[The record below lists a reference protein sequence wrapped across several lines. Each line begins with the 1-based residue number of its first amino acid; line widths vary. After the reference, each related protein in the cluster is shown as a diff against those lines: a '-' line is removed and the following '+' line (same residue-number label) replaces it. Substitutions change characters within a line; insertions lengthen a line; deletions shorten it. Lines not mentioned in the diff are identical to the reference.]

1 MTASERIASV
11 GLADVKDISTEDGPK
26 ALRSRTRRIIAVLLL
41 GALSAAGFRYWQKI
55 GSPAMSPV
63 ATARLVRPEM
73 REVDAAVVATGTIRL
88 RTGAEVRVGTQISGI
103 VTKLNVTVG
112 SHIRKGE
119 VIAEIESRGLDA
131 RIAQAKS
138 QIEVDEASLRKVERD
153 LARSHLLLD
162 AQLIARQQT
171 EDLEQD
177 LKTSQARLEKS
188 KSDLS
193 VVESDLPYLTIC
205 APITG
210 TVASVST
217 QQGETV
223 AASFNAPTFVTI
235 IADNALE
242 LIAMIDETDI
252 GNIRPGNSV
261 VFTTETFPARE
272 FKGLVDRIAPKAT
285 LISGVVNYETA
296 IAIQTGSSVLKP
308 DMTTNVTLSTARRR
322 ALMIPVEGLHQRGEE
337 RFVYVARNGV
347 AERRDVSPGQRHG
360 SWMEV
365 SGGLS
370 SSEAIFA
377 GTPSFAQKNS
387 RSAREGRP

>member
-1 MTASERIASV
+1 MTASEHVSSIGHAS
-11 GLADVKDISTEDGPK
+11 VKDIPTQDWPESR
-26 ALRSRTRRIIAVLLL
+26 RSRMRWIVTVVLLV
-41 GALSAAGFRYWQKI
+41 ALTSGGLLYWQKI
-55 GSPAMSPV
+55 RNADVTPPV
-63 ATARLVRPEM
+63 AVRLVRPEV
-73 REVDAAVVATGTIRL
+73 RDIDATVVATGTIRL

-138 QIEVDEASLRKVERD
+138 QIEVDEASLRKVEQD

-177 LKTSQARLEKS
+177 LKTSQARMEKS
-188 KSDLS
+188 KSDLT
-193 VVESDLPYLTIC
+193 VVESDLPYLTIL

-252 GNIRPGNSV
+252 GNVRPSNPV
-261 VFTTETFPARE
+261 VFTTETFPSRE
-272 FKGLVDRIAPKAT
+272 LRGVVDRIAPKAT

-296 IAIQTGSSVLKP
+296 IAIQTGTSVLKP
-308 DMTTNVTLSTARRR
+308 DMTANVTVSTAHRH
-322 ALMIPVEGLHQRGEE
+322 ALMIPVEALHPKGEE
-337 RFVYVARNGV
+337 RFVYVARDGV
-347 AERRDVSPGQRHG
+347 AEMRKVSPGQRHG
-360 SWMEV
+360 AFTEV
-365 SGGLS
+365 NAGLS
-370 SSEAIFA
+370 STDVVFV
-377 GTPSFAQKNS
+377 GTP
-387 RSAREGRP
+387 RSLPEGRP